1 MVRDVTKANDWESFD
16 NEWLALR
23 EPVDHEARSE
33 TLLPIM
39 VAAARTGGWSR
50 IVDLASG
57 TGSNLRYL
65 APHLPKPMR
74 WTLIDHDEALLRCV
88 KKPDRVQSVV
98 SLCGNIATDGI
109 ASVADADLVTG
120 AALLDLVSESWL
132 RTLAEACRSSAC
144 GVLFALT
151 YNGCIDWDSLDCG
164 DAMVQD
170 AVNRH
175 QGRDKGLGPALGPL
189 AGDVAQACFREIG
202 YRVWCRPS
210 PWQLGN
216 EHRVL
221 ASALVD
227 GWEQAATEQLPE
239 QEETIAAW
247 AGRRR
252 HDLTR
257 YDVGLTVGHVDLLAL
272 PTELI

>member
-1 MVRDVTKANDWESFD
+1 MTKTSNWESFD
-16 NEWLALR
+16 ADWLALR
-23 EPVDHEARSE
+23 EPVDHDARSE
-33 TLLPIM
+33 TLLPI
-39 VAAARTGGWSR
+39 VAAAAQIGGWSR

-74 WTLIDHDEALLRCV
+74 WTLIDHDETLLRRV
-88 KKPDRVQSVV
+88 KKPDQVQSVV

-109 ASVADADLVTG
+109 ALVADADLVTG
-120 AALLDLVSESWL
+120 SALLDLVSESWL
-132 RTLAEACRSSAC
+132 RTLAEACRSKAC

-151 YNGCIDWDSLDCG
+151 YNGCIEWDSFDTG
-164 DAMVQD
+164 DALVQN
-170 AVNRH
+170 AVNKH
-175 QGRDKGLGPALGPL
+175 QSINKGLGPALGPL

-202 YRVWCRPS
+202 YRVWCYPS
-210 PWQLGN
+210 PWRLGT
-216 EHRVL
+216 EHSVL

-227 GWEQAATEQLPE
+227 GWEKAASEELPE
-239 QEETIAAW
+239 QGVTIADW

-257 YDVGLTVGHVDLLAL
+257 HHVGLTVGHVDLLAL
-272 PTELI
+272 PMDLI